1 MKEPE
6 NKRKKKER
14 RREERRKEGENLSQ
28 DYENI
33 LFFPV
38 FETTFRSMVFLK
50 LIFLNCL
57 R

>member
-14 RREERRKEGENLSQ
+14 RREGRGKDGENLSQ

-38 FETTFRSMVFLK
+38 FET
-50 LIFLNCL
+50 L
-57 R
+57 RLGPWSFSNLFF